1 MKETNFCPLC
11 RARGIFLKTHKAA
24 HCRFKIG
31 PIACNFCGGAHKVT
45 ECPEIESKKS
55 CLKCG
60 RNNHLTSECFAKR
73 ANPEL
78 EAGPMHKRRRFDPQP
93 SNFGF
98 DGQQYNDMMRQT
110 RQEAMYE
117 YMQKQQ
123 REAMYNDYYF
133 EMQNRQ
139 QAPYFDRRS
148 PPPWQPRQQGQQ
160 PPYFDRKSRQQQQHD
175 SYAYASEQPT
185 RQHNSG
191 QHHRSFRG
199 GNKDQLKTDQLKKN
213 DDKNDRE
220 DGEVKMFES
229 RQLEKEEDDLYD
241 DKEEEG
247 VGGIDIDFDIV
258 KMFEK

>member
-78 EAGPMHKRRRFDPQP
+78 EAEPMHKRRRFDPQP

-98 DGQQYNDMMRQT
+98 DGQQHNDQYNDQYNDMMRQT

-139 QAPYFDRRS
+139 QGFRVQQAPYFDRRS
-148 PPPWQPRQQGQQ
+148 PPPWQPRQQGQ
-160 PPYFDRKSRQQQQHD
+160 RQQHHVQR
-175 SYAYASEQPT
+175 AYASDFPGVEGAEPPQPT

-191 QHHRSFRG
+191 QHHRSVTV
-199 GNKDQLKTDQLKKN
+199 KKTDQLKKN

-220 DGEVKMFES
+220 DGEVKLFKKVS
-229 RQLEKEEDDLYD
+229 KTGLVQAW
-241 DKEEEG
+241 
-247 VGGIDIDFDIV
+247 
-258 KMFEK
+258 

>member
-1 MKETNFCPLC
+1 
-11 RARGIFLKTHKAA
+11 
-24 HCRFKIG
+24 
-31 PIACNFCGGAHKVT
+31 
-45 ECPEIESKKS
+45 
-55 CLKCG
+55 
-60 RNNHLTSECFAKR
+60 
-73 ANPEL
+73 
-78 EAGPMHKRRRFDPQP
+78 
-93 SNFGF
+93 
-98 DGQQYNDMMRQT
+98 MMRQT

-139 QAPYFDRRS
+139 QAPYFDTQNRQQAPYFDRRS
-148 PPPWQPRQQGQQ
+148 PPPWQPRQQGQ
-160 PPYFDRKSRQQQQHD
+160 RQQHHVQR
-175 SYAYASEQPT
+175 AYASEQPK

-229 RQLEKEEDDLYD
+229 RQLEKEDFFSFTFALSILYCA
-241 DKEEEG
+241 
-247 VGGIDIDFDIV
+247 
-258 KMFEK
+258 